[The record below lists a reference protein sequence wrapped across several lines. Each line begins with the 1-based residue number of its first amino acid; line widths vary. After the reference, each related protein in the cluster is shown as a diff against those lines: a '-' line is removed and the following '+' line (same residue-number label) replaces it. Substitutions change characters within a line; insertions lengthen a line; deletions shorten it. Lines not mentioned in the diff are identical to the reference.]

1 MDKELLERYKK
12 QNPKKYE
19 EKFGKTIA
27 EVTTEIPVL
36 EEAQTDTPT
45 VQESKPAKVSKK
57 V

>member
-27 EVTTEIPVL
+27 EVTAEIPVL
-36 EEAQTDTPT
+36 EETQTDTPT